1 MDSSDE
7 NQSLALIATYQILS
21 LQRLHCFHSKNPIL
35 CFIYTMKSEDTPKLT
50 MSINCALALFGKLQL
65 LICRIA
71 IELKGIDKYISK

>member
-1 MDSSDE
+1 
-7 NQSLALIATYQILS
+7 
-21 LQRLHCFHSKNPIL
+21 
-35 CFIYTMKSEDTPKLT
+35 MKSEDTPKLT